1 MRITSRKRQ
10 ENAMDK
16 QAFEIMGN
24 IMLQVAK
31 SQEQYEQFSG
41 WLKMYFRDLKRIKQ
55 KMMPTN

>member
-1 MRITSRKRQ
+1 
-10 ENAMDK
+10 MDK

-41 WLKMYFRDLKRIKQ
+41 WLKNVFQGSEKDKTKNDADELMSALRNIYTK
-55 KMMPTN
+55 